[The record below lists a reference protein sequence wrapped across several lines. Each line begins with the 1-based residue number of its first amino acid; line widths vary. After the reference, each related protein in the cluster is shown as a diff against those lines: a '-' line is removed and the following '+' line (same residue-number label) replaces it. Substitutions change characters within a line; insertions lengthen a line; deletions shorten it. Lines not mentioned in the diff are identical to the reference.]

1 MARLVGV
8 DLPREKRLEVALTY
22 IFGVGRT
29 RAQETLAATGI
40 SGDIRVRDLG
50 DERLVALRDYIEANF
65 QIEGDLRRE
74 VAADIRRKVE
84 IGSYEGRATVAVS
97 PSAASAPRPTRAP
110 ARAPSAPWPARRRR
124 ADPAG
129 PHGPAVLRRPP
140 HPRDARHID
149 HLNPPE
155 EFCRMAPKI
164 RQASGARKP
173 RRKDKKN
180 VVSGQ
185 AHIKSTFNNTIVSIT
200 DPTGAVISWASAGQV
215 GFKGSRKSTPYA
227 AQMAAEA
234 AGRRAQEHGMK
245 KVDVFVKGPGSGR
258 ETAIRSLTATGL
270 EVGSIQDV
278 TPRPHNGTRPPKRRR
293 V

>member
-1 MARLVGV
+1 
-8 DLPREKRLEVALTY
+8 
-22 IFGVGRT
+22 
-29 RAQETLAATGI
+29 
-40 SGDIRVRDLG
+40 
-50 DERLVALRDYIEANF
+50 
-65 QIEGDLRRE
+65 
-74 VAADIRRKVE
+74 
-84 IGSYEGRATVAVS
+84 
-97 PSAASAPRPTRAP
+97 
-110 ARAPSAPWPARRRR
+110 
-124 ADPAG
+124 
-129 PHGPAVLRRPP
+129 
-140 HPRDARHID
+140 
-149 HLNPPE
+149 
-155 EFCRMAPKI
+155 MAPKT

-180 VVSGQ
+180 VVNGQ

-234 AGRRAQEHGMK
+234 AARRAQEHGLK

-258 ETAIRSLTATGL
+258 ETAIRSLTAAGL

-278 TPRPHNGTRPPKRRR
+278 TPQPHNGTRPPKRRR